1 MFEEDILLGEF
12 ELVFSE
18 EAWLSPRPL
27 GLQVQEVTEELFNLL
42 EPCPQVGGDDVLN
55 PLHLI
60 Q

>member
-1 MFEEDILLGEF
+1 MFKIGILLGKF
-12 ELVFSE
+12 ELIFSE

-42 EPCPQVGGDDVLN
+42 EPRPQVGGDDVLD